1 MLRYCCVVHMETH
14 LKCLFQLKPPNSN
27 STQLLVLMVMRRAFT
42 FALITCRYYTSAIVS
57 LPRTEHSLL
66 HLLQLCIDLRAQKPA
81 QQSHAQILANG
92 YAQNVFLA
100 TRLVSAYATCG
111 GLRSSRF
118 VFESV
123 EAKNVY
129 LWNSLINGYV
139 KNHNFHQAFALFGE
153 MGRNGVLPDDYTLAT
168 VFKVSGELED
178 LVSGRLIHGKSV
190 RVGFVSDVV
199 VANSLM
205 AMYCRCGEFA
215 QAVKVFEEMPQRNVG
230 SFNVVISGCAA
241 LGICNSPSHDDLW
254 KFFVRM
260 QCEGFMADAFTV
272 ASLLPLCCSDSGKW
286 DYGRELHCFVV
297 KNGFDLKMGLDVHMG
312 SSLID
317 MYSRSKRVVIG
328 RKVFDQ
334 MRNRNVYVWTAM
346 INGYVQNGAPE
357 DALVLLREMQMKD
370 GIRPNKVSLV
380 SVLPACAS
388 LAGLTGGKQIH
399 GFSIKME
406 LNDDVSLCNSLIDM
420 YSKSGSLDYAKR
432 AFESDSYFK
441 DGISWSSMISAYGL
455 HGRGEEAVVTYHKM
469 LQEGF
474 KPDMITVVGVLSA
487 CSKSGLV
494 DEGISIYKSL
504 MTKYD
509 IKPTVEICACVVDML
524 GRSGQLDQALEFIVE
539 MPIDPGP
546 SVWGSL
552 LTASVMHGNS
562 RTRDLAYRH
571 LLELEPENPSNYIS
585 LSNTYASSRRW
596 DVVSEVRTRMKERG
610 LKKIPGCSWI
620 IVGGKTHSFCVAD
633 KAHPSSSLI
642 YGMLDD
648 LVSIMSDGCAESDIL
663 I

>member
-1 MLRYCCVVHMETH
+1 MVLRRT
-14 LKCLFQLKPPNSN
+14 
-27 STQLLVLMVMRRAFT
+27 FT
-42 FALITCRYYTSAIVS
+42 FTLTTSRYYTSATVS
-57 LPRTEHSLL
+57 LPHTDHTLL
-66 HLLQLCIDLRAQKPA
+66 HLLQLCIGLRAQKLA

-111 GLRSSRF
+111 GLTSSRF
-118 VFESV
+118 VFELV

-139 KNHNFHQAFALFGE
+139 KNRNFHQAFALFGE
-153 MGRNGVLPDDYTLAT
+153 MGRRGVLPDDYTLAT

-190 RVGFVSDVV
+190 RIGFVSDVV

-205 AMYCRCGEFA
+205 AMYCRCGEFV
-215 QAVKVFEEMPQRNVG
+215 QAVKVFDEMPHRNVG

-241 LGICNSPSHDDLW
+241 LGICTSPSRDDLW
-254 KFFVRM
+254 NFFVRM

-272 ASLLPLCCSDSGKW
+272 ASLLPVCSGDSGKW

-297 KNGFDLKMGLDVHMG
+297 KNGLDLKMGLDVHMG

-328 RKVFDQ
+328 RRVFDQ
-334 MRNRNVYVWTAM
+334 MKNRNVYVWTAM
-346 INGYVQNGAPE
+346 INGYVQNGAPD
-357 DALVLLREMQMKD
+357 DALVLLREMQMKG

-406 LNDDVSLCNSLIDM
+406 LHDDASLCNALIDM
-420 YSKSGSLDYAKR
+420 YSKSGSLDYARR

-455 HGRGEEAVVTYHKM
+455 HGRGEEAVITYHKM
-469 LQEGF
+469 LQQGF

-504 MTKYD
+504 MTKYE
-509 IKPTVEICACVVDML
+509 IKPAVEICACVVDML
-524 GRSGQLDQALEFIVE
+524 GRSGQLDEALEFIVE
-539 MPIDPGP
+539 MPLDPGP

-585 LSNTYASSRRW
+585 LSNTYASYRRW
-596 DVVSEVRTRMKERG
+596 DVVSEVRTTMKERG

-620 IVGGKTHSFCVAD
+620 TVSGTTHSFSVAD

-648 LVSIMSDGCAESDIL
+648 LLSIMSDGCADSDIL
-663 I
+663 T